1 MEDYTIWAE
10 ENGLN
15 VASPKMM
22 REAIRERFGMGT
34 GSKKINGK
42 ASRVFLKPEETDQ
55 ELTY

>member
-1 MEDYTIWAE
+1 
-10 ENGLN
+10 
-15 VASPKMM
+15 M

-55 ELTY
+55 EDILKRSMEKFLEIFNLIYYQ